1 METDMKKL
9 ILGAALAATFAAPA
23 FAQLLDI
30 QIGPREREYIVKEG
44 RSVTYAGPVAVGA
57 VLPADVEVY
66 SVPEVTT
73 YRYAVVNDRRVIVE
87 PSSRKIIQ
95 IVE

>member
-1 METDMKKL
+1 MKKL
-9 ILGAALAATFAAPA
+9 MLGAAAAILLAGPA

-30 QIGPREREYIVKEG
+30 QIGPKEREYILKEG
-44 RSVTYAGPVAVGA
+44 RSVSYDGPIAVGT
-57 VLPADVEVY
+57 VLPADVEFY
-66 SVPEVTT
+66 TVPDAT

>member
-1 METDMKKL
+1 MKKL
-9 ILGAALAATFAAPA
+9 MLGAAALAVLATPA

-30 QIGPREREYIVKEG
+30 QIGPKEREYIVREG
-44 RSVTYAGPVAVGA
+44 RSVTYDGPIAVGS
-57 VLPADVEVY
+57 VLPAEVEFY
-66 SVPEVTT
+66 EVPEVTT

-87 PSSRKIIQ
+87 PSSRRIIQ

>member
-1 METDMKKL
+1 MKKL
-9 ILGAALAATFAAPA
+9 LLGAAALAVIATPA

-44 RSVTYAGPVAVGA
+44 RSVSYDGPVTVGA
-57 VLPADVEVY
+57 VLPADVEFY

-87 PSSRKIIQ
+87 PSTRRIIQ

>member
-1 METDMKKL
+1 MKKF
-9 ILGAALAATFAAPA
+9 ILGAVAVAAFATPA

-30 QIGPREREYIVKEG
+30 QIGPREREYIVREG
-44 RSVTYAGPVAVGA
+44 RSVTYEGDIAVGA
-57 VLPADVEVY
+57 TLPADVEFY

-73 YRYAVVNDRRVIVE
+73 YRYAVVNNRRVIVE
-87 PSSRKIIQ
+87 PSTRRIIQ

>member
-1 METDMKKL
+1 MKKL
-9 ILGAALAATFAAPA
+9 ILGASLAAVLVTPA

-30 QIGPREREYIVKEG
+30 QIGPREREYIVHEG
-44 RSVTYAGPVAVGA
+44 RSSVVYEGPVAVGT
-57 VLPADVEVY
+57 VLPAEVEFY
-66 SVPEVTT
+66 EVPEVTT

-87 PSSRKIIQ
+87 PSSRRIIQ

>member
-1 METDMKKL
+1 MKKL
-9 ILGAALAATFAAPA
+9 MLGAAALAVLATPA

-30 QIGPREREYIVKEG
+30 QIGPKEREYIVREG
-44 RSVTYAGPVAVGA
+44 RSVTYDGPIAVGT

>member
-1 METDMKKL
+1 MKKL
-9 ILGAALAATFAAPA
+9 MLGAALAAATFTTPA

-30 QIGPREREYIVKEG
+30 QIGPREREYIVREG
-44 RSVTYAGPVAVGA
+44 RSVTYDGPIAVGT
-57 VLPADVEVY
+57 VLPADVEFY
-66 SVPEVTT
+66 TVPEVTT

-87 PSSRKIIQ
+87 PSSRRIIQ

>member
-1 METDMKKL
+1 MKKL
-9 ILGAALAATFAAPA
+9 MLGAAAFAMLATPA

-30 QIGPREREYIVKEG
+30 QIGPKEREYIIKEG
-44 RSVTYAGPVAVGA
+44 RSVTYDGPIAVGT

-66 SVPEVTT
+66 SVPNVTT

-95 IVE
+95 VVE

>member
-1 METDMKKL
+1 MKKL
-9 ILGAALAATFAAPA
+9 ILGAAALAVLATPA

-30 QIGPREREYIVKEG
+30 QIGPKEREYIIKEG
-44 RSVTYAGPVAVGA
+44 RSVSYDGPIAVGT

-66 SVPEVTT
+66 SVPNVTT

-95 IVE
+95 VVE

>member
-1 METDMKKL
+1 MKKL
-9 ILGAALAATFAAPA
+9 ILGAAVAAAFATPA

-30 QIGPREREYIVKEG
+30 QIGPREREYIVQEG
-44 RSVTYAGPVAVGA
+44 RSSVVIEEPVAVGT
-57 VLPADVEVY
+57 VLPGDVEFY
-66 SVPEVTT
+66 AVPEVTT

-87 PSSRKIIQ
+87 PSSRRIIQ

>member
-1 METDMKKL
+1 MKKL
-9 ILGAALAATFAAPA
+9 MLGAAAAIVLAGPA

-30 QIGPREREYIVKEG
+30 QIGPKEREYILKEG
-44 RSVTYAGPVAVGA
+44 RSVTYDGPIAVGT

-66 SVPEVTT
+66 SVPEQTT